1 MGILIDT
8 GVWIGYFHN
17 DDVKA
22 TRSQEIVRDIQ
33 KGMYGKAWT
42 TTFIVDELYTF
53 LERKTKKQQEAI
65 TAAETILGQNPELK
79 PFTRIYEITLT
90 DCLNTVKLT
99 QKYQDKHMSFT
110 DLSSLVTCKK
120 LGLSYIASYDK
131 HFDGIL
137 AKVE

>member
-22 TRSQEIVRDIQ
+22 TRSQGIVRDIQ

-42 TTFIVDELYTF
+42 TIFIVDELYTF

-65 TAAETILGQNPELK
+65 TAVETVLGQKPELK

-90 DCLNTVKLT
+90 DCLDTVKLA
-99 QKYQDKHMSFT
+99 QKYQNKHMSFT
-110 DLSSLVTCKK
+110 DLSSLVACKK

-137 AKVE
+137 AKIE